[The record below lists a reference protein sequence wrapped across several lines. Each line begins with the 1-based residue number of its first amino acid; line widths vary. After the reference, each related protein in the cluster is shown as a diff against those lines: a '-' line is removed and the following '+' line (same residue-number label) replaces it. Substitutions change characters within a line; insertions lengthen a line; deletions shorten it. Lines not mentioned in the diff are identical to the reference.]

1 MSEVIQS
8 RMRAIRRQAETLQR
22 AATTPT
28 GIFETIDEM
37 VRNVRRANQ
46 ETIRQLTRGM
56 GFSPQVGRID
66 LERIRRKLR
75 LPF

>member
-1 MSEVIQS
+1 MSEIIQS

-37 VRNVRRANQ
+37 VRNARRANQ
-46 ETIRQLTRGM
+46 ETIRQLTGSM
-56 GFSPQVGRID
+56 GFSGQIGRID